1 MINNNLKVGQYLK
14 LKGKY
19 TADKVFKI
27 IGFTPKRVKVIRISD
42 ENKYSWFI
50 KENTIT
56 EIVQ

>member
-27 IGFTPKRVKVIRISD
+27 IGFTPKD
-42 ENKYSWFI
+42 FMF
-50 KENTIT
+50 TIL
-56 EIVQ
+56 IWVQNLLGT